1 MSAAALSGVL
11 PMLPTPFDDGG
22 RIQWD
27 DFAPMIAYQLEHGAH
42 GIAALGLGGEA
53 SRLSIEERLEVAE
66 TVLRAVRRDTP
77 VLIGVSADDTANA
90 CTLARDA
97 AQRGATAIMAAPPR
111 IPMSPQALR
120 DHYLAVCDAAA
131 SIEVMVQD
139 APAFIDI
146 SLGAGFVAELAAVRK
161 NIRYAKSEAFP
172 AACRTAELVT
182 LLGERVRVFGGACGL
197 HYLDVLDA
205 GAGGMIPGCEA
216 PAEFVGIYNAYRA
229 GRRDEAARRFAR
241 LQPLLV
247 FEAQTLDIFIAS
259 SKAILKSRGII
270 GSDALRSPN
279 PLDAGS
285 RRLLMR
291 HAAYALT
298 VDL

>member
-1 MSAAALSGVL
+1 
-11 PMLPTPFDDGG
+11 MLPTPFDDSG

-27 DFAPMIAYQLEHGAH
+27 DFAPIIAYQLQNGAH

-53 SRLSIEERLEVAE
+53 SRLSIDERLEI
-66 TVLRAVRRDTP
+66 TDIVLRASPRDTR
-77 VLIGVSADDTANA
+77 VLIGVSADDMANA
-90 CTLARDA
+90 CTLARHA
-97 AQRGATAIMAAPPR
+97 AQRGATAVMAAPPGV
-111 IPMSPQALR
+111 PAMSRPALR

-139 APAFIDI
+139 APAFINV
-146 SLGAGFVAELAAVRK
+146 SLGAEFVAELAASRT

-172 AACRTAELVT
+172 AADRTAELVN
-182 LLGERVRVFGGACGL
+182 LLGERVRVFGGASGL

-205 GAGGMIPGCEA
+205 GAAGMIPGCES
-216 PAEFVGIYNAYRA
+216 PAEFVGIYDAYMA

-247 FEAQTLDIFIAS
+247 FEAQTLDIFMAS

-270 GSDALRSPN
+270 RSDALRAPN
-279 PLDAGS
+279 PLSAGS
-285 RRLLMR
+285 RRVLMR
-291 HAAYALT
+291 HAEHALAAF
-298 VDL
+298 